1 MDFVHHEITK
11 QVQAGHAVVS
21 PLAAVHG
28 LPKLC
33 MYLVAV
39 ILQVRRWRR
48 LIFDFT
54 WSGLNDAT
62 TRKVPKEV
70 MSFGDNL
77 HRIIRRVLMA
87 DLRLGL
93 VYLGKVD
100 PDDA

>member
-1 MDFVHHEITK
+1 MSVIPQVDFRPHI
-11 QVQAGHAVVS
+11 
-21 PLAAVHG
+21 
-28 LPKLC
+28 
-33 MYLVAV
+33 
-39 ILQVRRWRR
+39 
-48 LIFDFT
+48 IFDFT